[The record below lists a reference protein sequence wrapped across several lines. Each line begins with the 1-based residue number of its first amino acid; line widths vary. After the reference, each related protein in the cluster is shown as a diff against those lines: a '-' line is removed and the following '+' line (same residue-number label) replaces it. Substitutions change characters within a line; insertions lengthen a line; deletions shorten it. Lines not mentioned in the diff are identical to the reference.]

1 MLKKVLKK
9 DQEIA
14 VICLSLP
21 GVCDQGMIDLCD
33 FEDFQNKNI
42 LEILKKE
49 IKQKIII
56 ENDVNCA
63 RIGFYHQYP
72 HYQNSALIYQPAI
85 DYVDCGMIV
94 QGKLYNGFS
103 HFAGELRCLPFYDHL
118 QQVRLLKDAPQEL
131 LEKQIVT
138 LCCVL
143 NLEAIGI
150 CSDVLKDIQI
160 SLPTIPL
167 KHQPQIIKINQLY
180 TLIKEGLFQIGKNQM
195 IGEMNNE

>member
-1 MLKKVLKK
+1 M
-9 DQEIA
+9 
-14 VICLSLP
+14 
-21 GVCDQGMIDLCD
+21 
-33 FEDFQNKNI
+33 
-42 LEILKKE
+42 
-49 IKQKIII
+49 
-56 ENDVNCA
+56 
-63 RIGFYHQYP
+63 
-72 HYQNSALIYQPAI
+72 IYQPAI
-85 DYVDCGMIV
+85 DYVGCGMII

-143 NLEAIGI
+143 NPEAIGI